1 MLHFLETVLETA
13 LAGVT
18 GTALMSVILTIIH
31 RAEWANAD
39 MIRAVGSLVTRRYEN
54 SLVPGLGLHF
64 AAGTVFAF
72 PYVILMRGTGI
83 SPLGAMVGLGFL
95 LGLFHGVVMS
105 YAMLALVAENHPI
118 ERFRE
123 PGFEVAAAHVVG
135 HLVYGIGVGAMV
147 ALLDIDFGI
156 RF

>member
-1 MLHFLETVLETA
+1 MVHLLETFFETL
-13 LAGVT
+13 LAGIV
-18 GTALMSVILTIIH
+18 GTALMSVVLTIIH

-54 SLVPGLGLHF
+54 SLKPGLLLHF
-64 AAGTVFAF
+64 SAGAFFAF

-83 SPLGAMVGLGFL
+83 EPIGAMVGLGFL

-118 ERFRE
+118 ERFRD

-135 HLVYGIGVGAMV
+135 HLVYGIGVGAVV
-147 ALLDIDFGI
+147 ALLDVDFGI